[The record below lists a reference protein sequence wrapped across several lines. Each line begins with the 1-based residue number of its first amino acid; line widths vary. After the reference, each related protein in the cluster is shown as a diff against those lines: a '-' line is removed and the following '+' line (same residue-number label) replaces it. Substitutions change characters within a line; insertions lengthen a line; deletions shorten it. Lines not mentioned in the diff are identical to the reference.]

1 MSEYKNIARF
11 YDPLLYP
18 ALQPVRNKVAS
29 ELKNLKAQK
38 IVDLCCGT
46 GNQLKLLRKKGF
58 EKLYGVDLS
67 AEMLAVAAK
76 GIDINCK
83 LEDAS
88 ATAFAAGEFDVVI
101 ISFALHEKPFEI
113 AAAIVREA
121 HRIVRVG
128 GKIMVADYA
137 FDSKAKSIG
146 KFGVSFV
153 EKNAGDEHYSN
164 FMAFNNYGGLEKLFD
179 SQKIAKEYRFH
190 FGATV
195 LRVYNT

>member
-1 MSEYKNIARF
+1 MSEYKNVARI

-18 ALQPVRNKVAS
+18 ALQPVRIKVAK
-29 ELKNLKAQK
+29 EIKRLKAEK

-46 GNQLKLLRKKGF
+46 GNQLKLLKKKGF
-58 EKLYGVDLS
+58 DKLYGVDLS
-67 AEMLAVAAK
+67 EDMLAVAAK
-76 GIDINCK
+76 GSKVNCK

-88 ATAFAAGEFDVVI
+88 ATGFTAGEFDVVI

-113 AAAIVREA
+113 ASAIVREA
-121 HRIVRVG
+121 QRIVKSE
-128 GKIMVADYA
+128 GKIMVVDYA
-137 FDSKAKSIG
+137 FDKKANRIG

-179 SQKIAKEYRFH
+179 SQKIEKEYRFH

-195 LRVYNT
+195 LRTYKM